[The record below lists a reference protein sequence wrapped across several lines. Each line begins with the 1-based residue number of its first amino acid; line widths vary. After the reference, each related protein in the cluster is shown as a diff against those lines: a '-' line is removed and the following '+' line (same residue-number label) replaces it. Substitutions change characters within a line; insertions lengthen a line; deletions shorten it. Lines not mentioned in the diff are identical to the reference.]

1 QLLGSQI
8 LHLKHC
14 LNNPCINGDC
24 VNTPG
29 AYHCKCHEG
38 YQGTPTKQA
47 CIDIDE
53 CIVNG
58 VMCRN
63 GRCVNTEG
71 SFQCIC
77 NAGFEPNKLTPN
89 EGIKYTDEC
98 LTPGI
103 CMNGRCINS
112 EGSFRCECPPG
123 LAVDVD
129 GRVCVD
135 THMRT
140 TCYGTIKMGTC
151 SRPFPGAVTKSE
163 CCCAN
168 PEHGFGEP
176 CQPCPSRNSGSIFV
190 SNYFS
195 LISNVCLCLSQISM
209 SVIPA
214 HASTDSVA
222 MWPVPLTASAPMAA
236 SWTPRIPS
244 ALVRQSFNVN
254 YGSNMANKRFW

>member
-1 QLLGSQI
+1 MKLIYWHKFLNTLYLLHDVLL
-8 LHLKHC
+8 LHPLF
-14 LNNPCINGDC
+14 PSD
-24 VNTPG
+24 
-29 AYHCKCHEG
+29 
-38 YQGTPTKQA
+38 
-47 CIDIDE
+47 
-53 CIVNG
+53 
-58 VMCRN
+58 
-63 GRCVNTEG
+63 
-71 SFQCIC
+71 
-77 NAGFEPNKLTPN
+77 
-89 EGIKYTDEC
+89 TDEC

-190 SNYFS
+190 SKLRVKKKKKICLFKLFAVHCFPFS
-195 LISNVCLCLSQISM
+195 
-209 SVIPA
+209 
-214 HASTDSVA
+214 
-222 MWPVPLTASAPMAA
+222 
-236 SWTPRIPS
+236 
-244 ALVRQSFNVN
+244 
-254 YGSNMANKRFW
+254 

>member
-1 QLLGSQI
+1 
-8 LHLKHC
+8 
-14 LNNPCINGDC
+14 
-24 VNTPG
+24 
-29 AYHCKCHEG
+29 
-38 YQGTPTKQA
+38 
-47 CIDIDE
+47 
-53 CIVNG
+53 
-58 VMCRN
+58 MCRN

-77 NAGFEPNKLTPN
+77 NAGFELTPDGKN
-89 EGIKYTDEC
+89 CIDHDEC
-98 LTPGI
+98 ATTNMCLNGMCINEDGSFKCICKPGFALAPSGRYCTDIDECQTPGI

-140 TCYGTIKMGTC
+140 TCYGAIKMGTC

-176 CQPCPSRNSGSIFV
+176 CQPCPLSSRPCAAV
-190 SNYFS
+190 A
-195 LISNVCLCLSQISM
+195 L
-209 SVIPA
+209 
-214 HASTDSVA
+214 ASH
-222 MWPVPLTASAPMAA
+222 
-236 SWTPRIPS
+236 WTPPTPS
-244 ALVRQSFNVN
+244 AWVRSCSSSMV
-254 YGSNMANKRFW
+254 SAN

>member
-1 QLLGSQI
+1 
-8 LHLKHC
+8 
-14 LNNPCINGDC
+14 
-24 VNTPG
+24 
-29 AYHCKCHEG
+29 
-38 YQGTPTKQA
+38 
-47 CIDIDE
+47 
-53 CIVNG
+53 
-58 VMCRN
+58 MCRN

-77 NAGFEPNKLTPN
+77 NAGFELTPDGKNCVDHDECATTNMCLNGMCIN
-89 EGIKYTDEC
+89 EDGSFKCICKPGFTLAPTGRYCIDIDEC

-176 CQPCPSRNSGSIFV
+176 CQPCPSRNSAVCCSMFPIQLSSRPYAVVVLVSQLMEEVSLFHKKKIICALDPEICQNGMCENLRGSYRCICNIGYESDTSGKNCV
-190 SNYFS
+190 GE
-195 LISNVCLCLSQISM
+195 
-209 SVIPA
+209 
-214 HASTDSVA
+214 
-222 MWPVPLTASAPMAA
+222 
-236 SWTPRIPS
+236 
-244 ALVRQSFNVN
+244 VRLQT
-254 YGSNMANKRFW
+254 RL

>member
-1 QLLGSQI
+1 
-8 LHLKHC
+8 
-14 LNNPCINGDC
+14 
-24 VNTPG
+24 
-29 AYHCKCHEG
+29 
-38 YQGTPTKQA
+38 
-47 CIDIDE
+47 
-53 CIVNG
+53 
-58 VMCRN
+58 MCRN

-77 NAGFEPNKLTPN
+77 NAGFELTPDGKNCVDHDECATTNMCLNGMCIN
-89 EGIKYTDEC
+89 EDGSFKCICKPGFTLAPTGRYCIDIDEC

-176 CQPCPSRNSGSIFV
+176 CQPCPSRNSGNIFV
-190 SNYFS
+190 SKLRISTNGSSSNPTLRHARVSSHSAKVMFGCFS
-195 LISNVCLCLSQISM
+195 VVCFYLWIS
-209 SVIPA
+209 
-214 HASTDSVA
+214 
-222 MWPVPLTASAPMAA
+222 SAGG
-236 SWTPRIPS
+236 
-244 ALVRQSFNVN
+244 VN
-254 YGSNMANKRFW
+254 ARCVNLLKVTFP